1 MDKQSKN
8 VIIGASAGVLA
19 GAIAGILLA
28 PKSGKQTR
36 AGISNYIHEMKDEI
50 ADKLAK
56 ADDVTKEIYHGI
68 VNKIVKVYEYG
79 KKITTEDADD
89 IRKKLDDNY
98 DTVIKNIRTKK
109 AAEVKK
115 AAQVG

>member
-8 VIIGASAGVLA
+8 VIIGASVGVLA

-28 PKSGKQTR
+28 PKSGKETR
-36 AGISNYIHEMKDEI
+36 ADISNYIHEMKDKI
-50 ADKLAK
+50 ADELAK
-56 ADDVTKEIYHGI
+56 AGDVTKETYNGI
-68 VNKIVKVYEYG
+68 VDKIVKVYELG

-98 DTVIKNIRTKK
+98 DTVIKNINVKK
-109 AAEVKK
+109 AIEVKK
-115 AAQVG
+115 AA